1 MQTHPL
7 VSVVI
12 PAYNAEELIAE
23 TLESILA
30 QTYPHVEIVVVD
42 DGSTDGTAAVVQGFG
57 ELVRYQ
63 YQANSGGCAVPRN
76 TGMKLCTGKYLCFLD
91 ADDLMTPNR
100 LADQVAFMERHP
112 RVGLVFCD
120 YINFDAAGRYP
131 ITHFQTCPRLWLQL
145 EEQQEL
151 ILDQARSHLPAENFG
166 IAGTLLMRATMLEK
180 EPGFE
185 PGLKACEDFHFYF
198 RLARH
203 SPVGIVN
210 SVGMLRRFHD
220 RNMSS
225 SSFIMQAEGARSCT
239 MLLDDESDL
248 VVRQQLIATIARY
261 LTRLAYWYADHGQFW
276 KALQTDGRALVRDR
290 RWPVVRRVGRN
301 VVRTLSMALGLH
313 RPKQ

>member
-30 QTYPHVEIVVVD
+30 QTYPHMEIVVVD

-76 TGMKLCTGKYLCFLD
+76 TGMKLCTGTYLCFLD

-131 ITHFQTCPRLWLQL
+131 TTHFQTCPRLWPQL

-151 ILDQARSHLPAENFG
+151 VIEQGCALLLEENFG

-180 EPGFE
+180 EPDFE

-225 SSFIMQAEGARSCT
+225 SSFIMHAEGARSCT

-290 RWPVVRRVGRN
+290 RWPTIRQVGRN
-301 VVRTLSMALGLH
+301 VIRTLSMALGLH

>member
-12 PAYNAEELIAE
+12 PAYNAQDFIAD
-23 TLESILA
+23 TLESIFA
-30 QTYPHVEIVVVD
+30 QTYPHVEVIVVD
-42 DGSTDGTAAVVQGFG
+42 DGSTDGTAAVVQSFG
-57 ELVRYQ
+57 KQVRYL

-76 TGMKLCTGKYLCFLD
+76 AGMKLCTGKYLCFLD

-100 LADQVAFMERHP
+100 LADQVVFMERHP
-112 RVGLVFCD
+112 EIGLVFCD
-120 YINFDAAGRYP
+120 YINFDTAGRYP
-131 ITHFQTCPRLWLQL
+131 TTHFQTCPRLWPQL
-145 EEQQEL
+145 EDRQEL
-151 ILDQARSHLPAENFG
+151 ILDQARSHLLEENFG

-185 PGLKACEDFHFYF
+185 PSLKACEDFHFYF

-225 SSFIMQAEGARSCT
+225 SSFVMQAEGARSCT
-239 MLLDDESDL
+239 MLLDGESDSR
-248 VVRQQLIATIARY
+248 VRQELIATIARY
-261 LTRLAYWYADHGQFW
+261 LTGLAYWYADHGQFRE
-276 KALQTDGRALVRDR
+276 ALQTDSKALVRDL
-290 RWPVVRRVGRN
+290 RWPTVRRVGRN
-301 VVRTLSMALGLH
+301 VARTLSMAIGLH
-313 RPKQ
+313 KPK